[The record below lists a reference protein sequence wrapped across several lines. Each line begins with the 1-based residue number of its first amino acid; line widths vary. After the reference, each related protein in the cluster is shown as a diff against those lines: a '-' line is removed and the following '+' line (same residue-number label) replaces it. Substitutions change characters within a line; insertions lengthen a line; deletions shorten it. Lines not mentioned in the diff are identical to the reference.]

1 MKKLLLF
8 VLVVGVGYATIA
20 QQSYNFKVASKA
32 LKAPEKPAIG
42 IEPLNSVSITKSE
55 IEQKSMTPPGDRNA
69 DAIVTIIDI
78 GTSANAYG
86 YGYGGGQ
93 KNLLHAEPMLEGGT
107 VTNFHRMGGSLDPD
121 GYSGDLGY
129 DISTNGG
136 TEWTN
141 MIELYVATENAGGE
155 YFTDAAR
162 YPNHG
167 IWNPSNTL
175 EDAYVVFFAPNL
187 DQSNSPDS
195 WGGYSYGIAN
205 IADTSVHTKNLLS
218 SHGDY
223 YQYIPD
229 AYDMTAAGMSIAVDI
244 NQDWSSGSLVY
255 QGDLII
261 NRGSYDETAEDF
273 VYTQYLL
280 DFPIVNEADQAR
292 PAFADVA
299 FGPDG
304 QTGYIVC
311 IADNGEGA
319 QVSGETGYYPIFMKT
334 TDGGETWGD
343 PVAISI
349 SGADGLGGIVYH
361 QLSDEIIAEIY
372 EAPVPDR
379 EDISYTTAFDC
390 DIAVDKDNN
399 LHIAVIIGLTSS
411 GTAYSISSFE
421 DPAINIQVMF
431 ATDIFTDDGGTT
443 FYAEKMGGQRILRGD
458 YPDDT
463 FTEDT
468 RIQITTNYDRDRIF
482 ISWLDTDTPD
492 AVSNNTPN
500 IWCRGFNPYSYMKT
514 GDFEG
519 GDAPYNVTLFSLG
532 MWNSHFAAVAQMA
545 LEPEEDKY
553 VIPMCYEPNVTDP
566 AVAVQFQYITDFSF
580 SEADFTITG
589 VDDGIEASNK
599 ISEVSQNYPNP
610 FNGQTYVNVSLT
622 EGVNLSLEVYTLTG
636 QLVSSNQY
644 GYTPQGTRTLSIN
657 GSNLASGVYFY
668 TVTAGDNK
676 VTHKMIV
683 E

>member
-8 VLVVGVGYATIA
+8 VLAIGIGFASVA
-20 QQSYNFKVASKA
+20 QQSYKFKAAHKS
-32 LKAPEKPAIG
+32 LKAPEKPALG
-42 IEPLNSVSITKSE
+42 IEPVNGVAITKSD
-55 IEQKSMTPPGDRNA
+55 IDQKIMTPPADRGT
-69 DAIVTIIDI
+69 DIVTIIDI

-93 KNLLHAEPMLEGGT
+93 KNLIHAEPSLGGGT
-107 VTNFHRMGGSLDPD
+107 VTNFHRMGGALDPG

-129 DISTNGG
+129 DVSTDGG
-136 TEWTN
+136 NTWTN
-141 MIELYVATENAGGE
+141 MVEMYICTENAGGT
-155 YFTDAAR
+155 YYTDAAR
-162 YPNHG
+162 YPNHA
-167 IWNPSNTL
+167 IWNPTNAL
-175 EDAYVVFFAPNL
+175 DDAYVVYFAPNL
-187 DQSNSPDS
+187 DQSNATDS

-205 IADTSVHTKNLLS
+205 ISDTSIHTKNLHS
-218 SHGDY
+218 SAGDY

-229 AYDMTAAGMSIAVDI
+229 AYDMTEAGMSIAVDI

-255 QGDLII
+255 MGNLII
-261 NRGSYDETAEDF
+261 NRGEYDDAAEDF
-273 VYTQYLL
+273 VYTQYLV
-280 DFPIVNEADQAR
+280 DFPIVNEADQGR
-292 PAFADVA
+292 PAFVDVA

-304 QTGYIVC
+304 MTGYIVC
-311 IADNGEGA
+311 IADNGDGA
-319 QVSGETGYYPIFMKT
+319 QVSGNTGYYPIVMKT

-343 PVAISI
+343 PVAISLN
-349 SGADGLGGIVYH
+349 GAEGLGGIVYH

-390 DIAVDKDNN
+390 DIIVDQNN
-399 LHIAVIIGLTSS
+399 NVHIAVAIGLTSD

-421 DPAINIQVMF
+421 DPAINMQTMF
-431 ATDIFTDDGGTT
+431 ITDIFTDDGGTT
-443 FYAEKMGGQRILRGD
+443 WYAEKMGGQRIMRGD

-468 RIQITTNYDRDRIF
+468 RVQITTTEARDLIF

-500 IWCRGFNPYSYMKT
+500 IWSRGFNPATYMKT
-514 GDFEG
+514 ADFEG
-519 GDAPYNVTLFSLG
+519 GDGPMNVTLFSLG
-532 MWNSHFAAVAQMA
+532 MWNSHFAAVSQMA
-545 LEPEEDKY
+545 LEPNRGTY

-580 SEADFTITG
+580 SDDDFTITG
-589 VDDGIEASNK
+589 VEEGIEASNT
-599 ISEVSQNYPNP
+599 ISDVSQNYPNP
-610 FNGQTYVNVSLT
+610 FNGQTYVNVSLS
-622 EGVNLSLEVYTLTG
+622 EGAELSLEVYTLTG
-636 QLVSSNQY
+636 QMVSSNQY
-644 GYTPQGTRTLSIN
+644 GYTPQGTRTLSID